1 MRDKGCGHKPRDP
14 GATQGCR
21 QQKGP
26 SLEPPQEHSPV
37 PPDAGLHLQSLEAAL
52 LHSGALRS
60 WAGSLSRGRGGT
72 PVGACVQRR
81 EDEAPGCAGE
91 LAPGTPQ
98 VNGGQRGGGTTTH
111 SAVAWGT
118 VRVRTKAMPLTWCP
132 GDVALPVSVTHPQ
145 PGSSPTSSSRASG
158 HRVLHLPGSVSPPC
172 KVGAWEDAS
181 SASIHCS
188 KEGTVF
194 EQKQPH
200 AEPGPGRGEWG
211 TVLRME
217 DA

>member
-98 VNGGQRGGGTTTH
+98 VNGGQRGGGHHH
-111 SAVAWGT
+111 SQRSG
-118 VRVRTKAMPLTWCP
+118 L
-132 GDVALPVSVTHPQ
+132 GH
-145 PGSSPTSSSRASG
+145 RASKDQSNATDMVPWG
-158 HRVLHLPGSVSPPC
+158 RRAASERDPSTAREQPHLQQQSLWTSG
-172 KVGAWEDAS
+172 
-181 SASIHCS
+181 SASPWECFTALQ
-188 KEGTVF
+188 G
-194 EQKQPH
+194 
-200 AEPGPGRGEWG
+200 GCLGGRQLCFHPLFQRRNGF
-211 TVLRME
+211 
-217 DA
+217 